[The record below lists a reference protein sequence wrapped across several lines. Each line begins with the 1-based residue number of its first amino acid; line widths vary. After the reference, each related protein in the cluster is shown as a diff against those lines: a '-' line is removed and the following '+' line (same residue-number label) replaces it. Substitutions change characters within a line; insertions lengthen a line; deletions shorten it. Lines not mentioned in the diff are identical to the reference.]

1 MSSKVGTD
9 IVSLRGLVRRDY
21 VGTFNVLYHAIL
33 HGKLHLLHVVSA
45 LRFQSIQY
53 LDHGLC

>member
-21 VGTFNVLYHAIL
+21 VETFNVLYHAIYMGNCIYCML
-33 HGKLHLLHVVSA
+33 
-45 LRFQSIQY
+45 
-53 LDHGLC
+53 